1 MINYA
6 VIGSGWRAEFYLR
19 IAKLVPEVFCVT
31 AMCVRNDE
39 KAKYFENKYGV
50 KTFRTVEET
59 LKEKSDFA
67 VVCINKQDIAQMA
80 LEVADRGTFVL
91 CETPIMLPKN
101 EGKHNYDKIQVAEQ
115 FHLKGT
121 FAAIKK
127 IIDEGIIGNISS
139 IDVSCCHDYHA
150 VSLVRFFLGDGVEP
164 EKMCQYTFDDK
175 VLKTHGRNGELVEKE
190 ITTGTRIIR
199 MYKFGNVSVLYNH
212 SKEQYFSPIRK
223 NRFIIRGTRGEI
235 EDNTV
240 RYFNENNQFVQ
251 SEIKH
256 EMCGNLDG
264 FFNNKITF
272 ENRVLYEYPYNSSRL
287 SEEETAIAACLTG
300 MKEYIESGKEMYS
313 FDRAYKD
320 YELCCFE

>member
-1 MINYA
+1 
-6 VIGSGWRAEFYLR
+6 
-19 IAKLVPEVFCVT
+19 
-31 AMCVRNDE
+31 MCVRNDE
-39 KAKYFENKYGV
+39 KAKYFESKYGV
-50 KTFRTVEET
+50 RTFRTVEET
-59 LKEKSDFA
+59 LAQKCDFA
-67 VVCINKQDIAQMA
+67 VVCINKQDITQMA
-80 LEVADRGTFVL
+80 LDVADKGTFVL
-91 CETPIMLPKN
+91 CETPVTLPKN
-101 EGKHNYDKIQVAEQ
+101 DGKHSYEKIQVAEQ

-121 FAAIKK
+121 FVAVKK
-127 IIDEGIIGNISS
+127 IIDEGIIGDISS
-139 IDVSCCHDYHA
+139 IDISCCHDYHA
-150 VSLVRFFLGDGVEP
+150 TSLVRFFIGDNCEP
-164 EKMCQYTFDDK
+164 EKLCQYIFDDK
-175 VLKTHGRNGELVEKE
+175 VLKTHGRSGELCEKE
-190 ITTGTRIIR
+190 ITTATRTVR
-199 MYKFGNVSVLYNH
+199 MYKFGDVSVLYNH

-223 NRFIIRGTRGEI
+223 NRFVIRGTRGEI

-240 RYFNENNQFVQ
+240 RYFNENNRFVQ